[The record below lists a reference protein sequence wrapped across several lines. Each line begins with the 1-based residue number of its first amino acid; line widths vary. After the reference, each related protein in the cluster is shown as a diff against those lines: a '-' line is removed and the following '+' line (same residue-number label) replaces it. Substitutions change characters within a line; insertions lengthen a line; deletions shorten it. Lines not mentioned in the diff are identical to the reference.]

1 MIKIDD
7 EKWAKLPKMSDRL
20 AETYGPVGSPSRQ
33 EFEAKAEAWYYA
45 ELLKDER
52 KRQKLTQQQL
62 AMRMGK
68 KREYISSLEQ
78 GKTDMQLS
86 TFLSMAGALGLK
98 FSLVVG

>member
-45 ELLKDER
+45 ELLKGER
-52 KRQKLTQQQL
+52 KR
-62 AMRMGK
+62 
-68 KREYISSLEQ
+68 
-78 GKTDMQLS
+78 
-86 TFLSMAGALGLK
+86 
-98 FSLVVG
+98 